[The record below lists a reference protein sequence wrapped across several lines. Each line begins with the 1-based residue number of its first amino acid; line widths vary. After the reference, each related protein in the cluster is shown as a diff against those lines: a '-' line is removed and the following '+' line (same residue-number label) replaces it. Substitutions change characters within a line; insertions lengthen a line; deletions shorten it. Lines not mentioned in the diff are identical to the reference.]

1 MKTVPSPGFTGMI
14 CRLCLFVIIYP
25 GDLTRC
31 STSTLDE
38 IVFILPFIPCT
49 NPKKSRLSSSKIES
63 ILEKNSY
70 RQFKLQTFRAISQ
83 KITLLETTSMFG
95 AC

>member
-1 MKTVPSPGFTGMI
+1 MKTVPSPGFTGMT

-25 GDLTRC
+25 GDLTLC

-49 NPKKSRLSSSKIES
+49 NPKKSSLSSSKIES
-63 ILEKNSY
+63 ILEFLN
-70 RQFKLQTFRAISQ
+70 Q
-83 KITLLETTSMFG
+83 LLTTSILSTVHCAM
-95 AC
+95 

>member
-1 MKTVPSPGFTGMI
+1 MKTVPSPGFTGMT

-25 GDLTRC
+25 GDLTLC

-49 NPKKSRLSSSKIES
+49 NPKKSSLSSSKIES
-63 ILEKNSY
+63 ILEFLN
-70 RQFKLQTFRAISQ
+70 Q
-83 KITLLETTSMFG
+83 LLILSTVHCAM
-95 AC
+95 

>member
-1 MKTVPSPGFTGMI
+1 MKTFPAPGFTGMI

-31 STSTLDE
+31 SISTLDE

-49 NPKKSRLSSSKIES
+49 IPKKSIPTSPSSKIES
-63 ILEKNSY
+63 ILEFSNQS
-70 RQFKLQTFRAISQ
+70 LIILIVHCA
-83 KITLLETTSMFG
+83 M
-95 AC
+95 